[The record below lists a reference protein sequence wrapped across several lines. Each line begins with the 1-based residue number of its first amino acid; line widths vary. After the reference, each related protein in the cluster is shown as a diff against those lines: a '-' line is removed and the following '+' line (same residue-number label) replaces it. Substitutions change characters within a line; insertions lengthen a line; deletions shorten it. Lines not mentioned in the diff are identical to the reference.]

1 MIFDLDNTLA
11 LIDERECPLKTM
23 KLIEKLKKEFTVL
36 IITNNTR
43 KRIIPYQMTLG
54 VDAIYL
60 AMKPFTRGLR
70 KVQKKYGFQKSE
82 MIMIGDQLV
91 TDIKS
96 GVKFGIKTI
105 LVDPLGKKYLKR
117 IKKLVNIK
125 KKTYSKEVDIMN
137 KKCLGCGV
145 ELQDENMLLDG
156 YTVNLENDLCQRCF
170 RLKNY
175 GEYQATTKTNEEY
188 QQILEAVGK
197 TKDLVVYV
205 TDVLNVEQDLYDI
218 RKFLPNKIL
227 LVLNK
232 RDVIPKSVKDE
243 KLIQYFK
250 DKYDFFN
257 DIVVV
262 SCEKNMNIDHLLN
275 RIKFFQVTKQVY
287 VVGHTNAGKSSLIN
301 KLIKNY
307 SDSKQ
312 ELTIS
317 PLPSTTLNLINI
329 EINDYLTIIDTPG
342 LIDEGSI
349 TNYVDN
355 ELLKIITPKK
365 EIKTKTYQLRRGQSI
380 IIGDLVRIDYVDG
393 EKNSFTLYISNDI
406 KTKRIISSRH
416 DDLKNLAKRT
426 YQLPFNQDIVI
437 KGLGFIKVVNR
448 GVVDIYL
455 NQRVETFLRDNLI

>member
-1 MIFDLDNTLA
+1 
-11 LIDERECPLKTM
+11 
-23 KLIEKLKKEFTVL
+23 
-36 IITNNTR
+36 
-43 KRIIPYQMTLG
+43 
-54 VDAIYL
+54 
-60 AMKPFTRGLR
+60 
-70 KVQKKYGFQKSE
+70 
-82 MIMIGDQLV
+82 
-91 TDIKS
+91 
-96 GVKFGIKTI
+96 
-105 LVDPLGKKYLKR
+105 
-117 IKKLVNIK
+117 
-125 KKTYSKEVDIMN
+125 MN

-342 LIDEGSI
+342 LIDEGSV

>member
-1 MIFDLDNTLA
+1 
-11 LIDERECPLKTM
+11 
-23 KLIEKLKKEFTVL
+23 
-36 IITNNTR
+36 
-43 KRIIPYQMTLG
+43 
-54 VDAIYL
+54 
-60 AMKPFTRGLR
+60 
-70 KVQKKYGFQKSE
+70 
-82 MIMIGDQLV
+82 
-91 TDIKS
+91 
-96 GVKFGIKTI
+96 
-105 LVDPLGKKYLKR
+105 
-117 IKKLVNIK
+117 
-125 KKTYSKEVDIMN
+125 MN

-275 RIKFFQVTKQVY
+275 MIKFFQVTKQVY
-287 VVGHTNAGKSSLIN
+287 IVGHTNAGKSSLIN

>member
-1 MIFDLDNTLA
+1 
-11 LIDERECPLKTM
+11 
-23 KLIEKLKKEFTVL
+23 
-36 IITNNTR
+36 
-43 KRIIPYQMTLG
+43 
-54 VDAIYL
+54 
-60 AMKPFTRGLR
+60 
-70 KVQKKYGFQKSE
+70 
-82 MIMIGDQLV
+82 
-91 TDIKS
+91 
-96 GVKFGIKTI
+96 
-105 LVDPLGKKYLKR
+105 
-117 IKKLVNIK
+117 
-125 KKTYSKEVDIMN
+125 MN

-175 GEYQATTKTNEEY
+175 GEYQATTKTDEEY

-250 DKYDFFN
+250 DKYYFFN

>member
-1 MIFDLDNTLA
+1 
-11 LIDERECPLKTM
+11 
-23 KLIEKLKKEFTVL
+23 
-36 IITNNTR
+36 
-43 KRIIPYQMTLG
+43 
-54 VDAIYL
+54 
-60 AMKPFTRGLR
+60 
-70 KVQKKYGFQKSE
+70 
-82 MIMIGDQLV
+82 
-91 TDIKS
+91 
-96 GVKFGIKTI
+96 
-105 LVDPLGKKYLKR
+105 
-117 IKKLVNIK
+117 
-125 KKTYSKEVDIMN
+125 MN

>member
-1 MIFDLDNTLA
+1 
-11 LIDERECPLKTM
+11 
-23 KLIEKLKKEFTVL
+23 
-36 IITNNTR
+36 
-43 KRIIPYQMTLG
+43 
-54 VDAIYL
+54 
-60 AMKPFTRGLR
+60 
-70 KVQKKYGFQKSE
+70 
-82 MIMIGDQLV
+82 
-91 TDIKS
+91 
-96 GVKFGIKTI
+96 
-105 LVDPLGKKYLKR
+105 
-117 IKKLVNIK
+117 
-125 KKTYSKEVDIMN
+125 MN

-287 VVGHTNAGKSSLIN
+287 IVGHTNAGKSSLIN

>member
-1 MIFDLDNTLA
+1 
-11 LIDERECPLKTM
+11 
-23 KLIEKLKKEFTVL
+23 
-36 IITNNTR
+36 
-43 KRIIPYQMTLG
+43 
-54 VDAIYL
+54 
-60 AMKPFTRGLR
+60 
-70 KVQKKYGFQKSE
+70 
-82 MIMIGDQLV
+82 
-91 TDIKS
+91 
-96 GVKFGIKTI
+96 
-105 LVDPLGKKYLKR
+105 
-117 IKKLVNIK
+117 
-125 KKTYSKEVDIMN
+125 MN

-145 ELQDENMLLDG
+145 ELQDENLLLDG

-287 VVGHTNAGKSSLIN
+287 IVGHTNAGKSSLIN

>member
-1 MIFDLDNTLA
+1 
-11 LIDERECPLKTM
+11 
-23 KLIEKLKKEFTVL
+23 
-36 IITNNTR
+36 
-43 KRIIPYQMTLG
+43 
-54 VDAIYL
+54 
-60 AMKPFTRGLR
+60 
-70 KVQKKYGFQKSE
+70 
-82 MIMIGDQLV
+82 
-91 TDIKS
+91 
-96 GVKFGIKTI
+96 
-105 LVDPLGKKYLKR
+105 
-117 IKKLVNIK
+117 
-125 KKTYSKEVDIMN
+125 MN

-380 IIGDLVRIDYVDG
+380 IIGDLGRIDYVDG